1 MNCAVLLVVVCLGC
15 TQFVNAARCHGDSK
29 PGPPNLHP
37 IDNSAPV
44 LNKTVEN
51 GKLFTVGSGED
62 AVDLLHLYGTPY
74 EMGFAHGKLLKDKLL
89 AFYPQVET
97 YLAQQVSKKAARNP
111 VYKWVLEV
119 WLALPSRQPHVNPT
133 QQSLPPSKSDAF
145 CHRGRDRCG
154 A

>member
-1 MNCAVLLVVVCLGC
+1 
-15 TQFVNAARCHGDSK
+15 
-29 PGPPNLHP
+29 
-37 IDNSAPV
+37 V

-51 GKLFTVGSGED
+51 GKLFTVGSGDD

-119 WLALPSRQPHVNPT
+119 WLALPSRQPHVNPNPNSHDLLV
-133 QQSLPPSKSDAF
+133 SLTPSAT
-145 CHRGRDRCG
+145 RGRDRCG